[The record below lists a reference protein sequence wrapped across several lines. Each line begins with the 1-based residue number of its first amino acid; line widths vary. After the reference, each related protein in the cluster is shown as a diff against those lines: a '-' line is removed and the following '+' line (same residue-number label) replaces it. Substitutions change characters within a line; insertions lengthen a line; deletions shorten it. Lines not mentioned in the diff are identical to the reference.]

1 MLSSII
7 LKVCIYVISYEIVM
21 TFVIRALCYKTETDH
36 VIGGPWAAKP
46 PSKPLKNGQGE
57 YFIRF

>member
-21 TFVIRALCYKTETDH
+21 TFVIRQRETM
-36 VIGGPWAAKP
+36 W
-46 PSKPLKNGQGE
+46 
-57 YFIRF
+57 

>member
-21 TFVIRALCYKTETDH
+21 TFVIGALCYKTETDH
-36 VIGGPWAAKP
+36 VIGGPWAAKTT
-46 PSKPLKNGQGE
+46 Q
-57 YFIRF
+57 